1 VRQFF
6 TGTDEVELAN
16 PLRNCRV
23 HQDISCR
30 VGDVTPPRQ
39 EEGSAFRTR
48 VEQGPR
54 FDGTCDPVTPKSR
67 ETNRHIVP
75 TPADLEKGKSSGSET
90 SAVVLQARF
99 DDVEKHLRQ
108 KLRWETRDSGVWIL
122 DMSWAVGLPN
132 VFDRVFAWSIGGA
145 TWPDA

>member
-1 VRQFF
+1 MSQLC

-30 VGDVTPPRQ
+30 VGEVRPPRQ
-39 EEGSAFRTR
+39 EEWSTFRTR

-67 ETNRHIVP
+67 ETDRHFVP
-75 TPADLEKGKSSGSET
+75 MPADLEEGESSGGET
-90 SAVVLQARF
+90 TVVVLQARF

-108 KLRWETRDSGVWIL
+108 QLHRETRDSGVWIL

-132 VFDRVFAWSIGGA
+132 VFDRVLAWSIGGA